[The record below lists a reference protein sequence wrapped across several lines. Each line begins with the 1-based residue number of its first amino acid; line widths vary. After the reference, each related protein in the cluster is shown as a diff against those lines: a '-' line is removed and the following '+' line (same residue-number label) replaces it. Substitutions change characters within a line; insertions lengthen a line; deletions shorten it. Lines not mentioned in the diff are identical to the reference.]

1 VTTRILS
8 TVTLFAS
15 VLMIVWSAD
24 AGAAKQTTAT
34 SRSATTTVAGK
45 LHAILRTA
53 TARREFNGSVLIAR
67 SGRIL
72 LRRGYGWSDLTTR
85 VRNRPTTGFR
95 ISSLTNTF
103 TAVSLL
109 QLVAREKLRLE
120 SSVCAYLS
128 RCPRAWQALS
138 VVELLAGRSGIA
150 SSRPLPPRTRS
161 LDAWISWLRARP
173 LLFTPG
179 TARDRSE
186 ARQLL
191 AAHLLERASGQSWI
205 DYLERNIFG
214 PIGMRSTGLDR
225 PGARQRATPYF
236 RTKARTLGSAASF
249 PPLSNPDVVY
259 GLMSTVDD
267 MYRFDEALHAGSVV
281 PLELLERVKPAD
293 LRDWPS
299 HLELGHG
306 PHGTADGWYTAYT
319 HRTDDGVTVLAF
331 SNLGGHLLGD
341 LESKLFLTAIE
352 WPPPRISLSPAISAR
367 YVGRYTRWDSYYK
380 RLATITVAPATNGLL
395 RIKWERF
402 PRRHHGLRTRPH
414 QALIAPMSETSFFE
428 VKWLH
433 GSYPNRGM
441 SYSFEVNPDGHAGAI
456 VIADKS
462 NPREARYRRAEP
474 AP

>member
-1 VTTRILS
+1 VTTRVVS
-8 TVTLFAS
+8 TVALYAS

-24 AGAAKQTTAT
+24 AGAAEQAT
-34 SRSATTTVAGK
+34 PTSKSATTTVAGK
-45 LHAILRTA
+45 LDAILRAA

-67 SGRIL
+67 RGRIL
-72 LRRGYGWSDLTTR
+72 LRKGYGWSDLAVR
-85 VRNRPTTGFR
+85 ARNRPTTGFR

-103 TAVSLL
+103 TSVSLL
-109 QLVAREKLRLE
+109 QLVARDKLRLE
-120 SSVCAYLS
+120 SSICAYLP
-128 RCPRAWQALS
+128 RCPRAWQALTVS
-138 VVELLAGRSGIA
+138 ELLAGRSGIP
-150 SSRPLPPRTRS
+150 SSRPLPRRTRS
-161 LDAWISWLRARP
+161 FDAWINWLRARP
-173 LLFTPG
+173 MLFTPG
-179 TARDRSE
+179 THRDRSE

-225 PGARQRATPYF
+225 ARAPQRATPYF
-236 RTKARTLGSAASF
+236 RTKARRLGSPTSF
-249 PPLSNPDVVY
+249 PSLSSPDVVY

-281 PLELLERVKPAD
+281 PLEVLERVELAD

-319 HRTDDGVTVLAF
+319 HREADGVTVLAF
-331 SNLGGHLLGD
+331 SNMGGYLLGD
-341 LESKLFLTAIE
+341 LESKLLLAAIE
-352 WPPPRISLSPAISAR
+352 WPPARISLSQAISAR

-380 RLATITVAPATNGLL
+380 RLVAITVAPAADGLL
-395 RIKWERF
+395 RIRWNRF
-402 PRRHHGLRTRPH
+402 PALHHGFRTRPH
-414 QALIAPMSETSFFE
+414 QALVAPMSETSFFE

-433 GSYPNRGM
+433 GSYPNRGTT
-441 SYSFEVNPDGHAGAI
+441 YSFEVDPEGRAEAV

-462 NPREARYRRAEP
+462 SPREARYRLAKP
-474 AP
+474 VP